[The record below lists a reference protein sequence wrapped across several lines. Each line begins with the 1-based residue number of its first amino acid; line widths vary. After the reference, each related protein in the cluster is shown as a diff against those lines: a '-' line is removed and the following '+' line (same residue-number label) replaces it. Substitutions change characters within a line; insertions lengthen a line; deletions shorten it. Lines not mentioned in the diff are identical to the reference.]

1 MEQIQ
6 LEWQLEQDLEWL
18 VVCKVVGQTRDVHA
32 E

>member
-6 LEWQLEQDLEWL
+6 LERQLEQDLEWL
-18 VVCKVVGQTRDVHA
+18 VECKVVGQTRGVHV